1 MKRLLFCGLLCSCL
15 STLPIQDAM
24 SQDSIPAPAS
34 GVKDVNS
41 YALGLEMGSQL
52 RRQGFEAG
60 DLDTASVALGIFDAI
75 SKANPKITTEQI
87 QAAFQAIDAQLQQ
100 RAEARVREQ
109 KEKMEAIAGPNKE
122 KADAFLAAN
131 GKKPGVVTL
140 PSGLQYQV
148 IKEGTGASP
157 TAQST
162 VSVHYTGKLINGEVF
177 DSSVERGQPARFGVG
192 QVIRGWTEGLQKMK
206 VGDKWML
213 YIPPDLGYGINGS
226 PSRDPSEPPTIGP
239 NEALI
244 FEVELLDILD

>member
-1 MKRLLFCGLLCSCL
+1 MKRLLLCGLLCSCL
-15 STLPIQDAM
+15 SNLPTQYAM

-34 GVKDVNS
+34 AVKDVNS

-52 RRQGFEAG
+52 LRQGFEAS
-60 DLDTASVALGIFDAI
+60 DLNATSMASGIVDAI
-75 SKANPKITTEQI
+75 SKAEPKITTEQI

-100 RAEARVREQ
+100 RAEARQREQ
-109 KEKMEAIAGPNKE
+109 EAKMEAIAGPNKE

-148 IKEGTGASP
+148 IKQGNGASP

-162 VSVHYTGKLINGEVF
+162 VSVHYTGKLINGKVF
-177 DSSVERGQPARFGVG
+177 DSSVERGQPAQFGVS

-213 YIPPDLGYGINGS
+213 FIPPDLGYGLRGS
-226 PSRDPSEPPTIGP
+226 PSRNPNEPPTIGP

-244 FEVELLDILD
+244 FEVELLEVLN